1 MNASAP
7 PRGTQLREWYD
18 LVQEAYVARGGKGF
32 TDVELAD
39 RLGDDVPLSKIA
51 VVRRMLVRRRLVY
64 VKRQEK
70 RDRKLVWRWHRA

>member
-1 MNASAP
+1 M
-7 PRGTQLREWYD
+7 
-18 LVQEAYVARGGKGF
+18 
-32 TDVELAD
+32 ELAD